1 MDIETSSDPTLL
13 LPDYSTISD
22 SNFTQMLLT
31 LMPNIMNRNEFMELL
46 NHKEILIF
54 IRELTKLVNRFNYSQ
69 LQHEQWSYYY
79 NLGMTE
85 GIWNGRVSKKMAD
98 ANSMCYTYGRSKNLI
113 KQRLDK
119 YKLQYKKAQEAI
131 NEHMK
136 KAPISIDMQNL
147 TTMINNLINKH
158 QNQLRLELERR
169 KTMLR
174 LDTEEHRPVENIA
187 AGEDK
192 VRFYNKVAKKE
203 KQKLITIT
211 DKLKKNNTNSD
222 MFKQLME
229 AIEAREKHMI
239 ERADYITQQ
248 KLKSFFDEAPASHD
262 TSINQ
267 AGVGANQ
274 N

>member
-1 MDIETSSDPTLL
+1 
-13 LPDYSTISD
+13 
-22 SNFTQMLLT
+22 
-31 LMPNIMNRNEFMELL
+31 
-46 NHKEILIF
+46 
-54 IRELTKLVNRFNYSQ
+54 
-69 LQHEQWSYYY
+69 
-79 NLGMTE
+79 
-85 GIWNGRVSKKMAD
+85 MAD

>member
-1 MDIETSSDPTLL
+1 
-13 LPDYSTISD
+13 
-22 SNFTQMLLT
+22 MLDL
-31 LMPNIMNRNEFMELL
+31 
-46 NHKEILIF
+46 
-54 IRELTKLVNRFNYSQ
+54 S
-69 LQHEQWSYYY
+69 
-79 NLGMTE
+79 
-85 GIWNGRVSKKMAD
+85 
-98 ANSMCYTYGRSKNLI
+98 
-113 KQRLDK
+113 
-119 YKLQYKKAQEAI
+119 
-131 NEHMK
+131 
-136 KAPISIDMQNL
+136 
-147 TTMINNLINKH
+147 
-158 QNQLRLELERR
+158 
-169 KTMLR
+169 
-174 LDTEEHRPVENIA
+174 IA

-274 N
+274 I